1 MRLPK
6 RTILLTFTDWA
17 GLVSILYRLHLL
29 HSLTRQKTLTPSTP
43 PLILFQN
50 LTSEMLCGKSYPG
63 KPPEEVATEF
73 YRTVNTWFP
82 FICGEDFCQRYLK
95 YLFPFYSYIRNHAT
109 DLPESECHIGS
120 QAFLPTSKYIQFI
133 YWLENMISRLPVSW
147 DEAPTDLSL
156 LFLSMMLIATNPQGQ
171 EGQKHHLPANLNSC
185 YLSLRSWIAV
195 LEGLGFSSL
204 DFLYARAL
212 IALFEFSHGIPA
224 AYVSIGTLRRAAEGL
239 SHYGTGFEKAPNE
252 NLVWQAIIMDRS
264 AINIL
269 PFHRQT

>member
-1 MRLPK
+1 
-6 RTILLTFTDWA
+6 
-17 GLVSILYRLHLL
+17 
-29 HSLTRQKTLTPSTP
+29 
-43 PLILFQN
+43 
-50 LTSEMLCGKSYPG
+50 
-63 KPPEEVATEF
+63 
-73 YRTVNTWFP
+73 
-82 FICGEDFCQRYLK
+82 
-95 YLFPFYSYIRNHAT
+95 
-109 DLPESECHIGS
+109 
-120 QAFLPTSKYIQFI
+120 
-133 YWLENMISRLPVSW
+133 
-147 DEAPTDLSL
+147 
-156 LFLSMMLIATNPQGQ
+156 MMLIATNPQGQ